1 MWSHRI
7 TSDANAVL
15 DALSR
20 ANKDAEQTF
29 RASRMDR
36 LARETEI
43 QRARE
48 RDDKVVEEAAPQE
61 AASDPLTPIK
71 DPSTS
76 NDPPVFGAGSEKK
89 GVKRTG
95 KKAGK
100 DLSADVQLK
109 MSNATA
115 MRSVGMFQKKQ
126 YSWLTSVPSV
136 SSPLSGAG
144 KKRKAGKEGTADEE
158 GLPGEQRATSE
169 AVPAMGSEKKQ
180 KKGKEKNLST
190 TSGSPLDEDAR
201 PPKRS
206 RSSIG
211 TSTPSRRFVGVE
223 RLPNGVL
230 KTTTDDRALTM
241 MDLLFAM
248 ERDGSGSGMGTEDE
262 IVRRVWARGGIWKE
276 DLEPGRSG

>member
-1 MWSHRI
+1 MWSHRV

-48 RDDKVVEEAAPQE
+48 RDDKVTEEVVTPE
-61 AASDPLTPIK
+61 AASGPSTPVK
-71 DPSTS
+71 APSTS
-76 NDPPVFGAGSEKK
+76 NDPPVFGAVLDKK
-89 GVKRTG
+89 GVKKSV
-95 KKAGK
+95 KKPGK

-126 YSWLTSVPSV
+126 YSWLSSVPSV
-136 SSPLSGAG
+136 SSPLSGR
-144 KKRKAGKEGTADEE
+144 KRKAGKEGGADEE
-158 GLPGEQRATSE
+158 GLPGEPVGPNDGVVAR
-169 AVPAMGSEKKQ
+169 GSEKKQ
-180 KKGKEKNLST
+180 KKGKEKNLLSQ
-190 TSGSPLDEDAR
+190 SVPPPEDDAR

-211 TSTPSRRFVGVE
+211 VTAPSRRFVAVE
-223 RLPNGVL
+223 RLPNGVMR
-230 KTTTDDRALTM
+230 TTKDDRAMTM

-262 IVRRVWARGGIWKE
+262 IVRRVWATGGIWKE
-276 DLEPGRSG
+276 DLEPGRSA